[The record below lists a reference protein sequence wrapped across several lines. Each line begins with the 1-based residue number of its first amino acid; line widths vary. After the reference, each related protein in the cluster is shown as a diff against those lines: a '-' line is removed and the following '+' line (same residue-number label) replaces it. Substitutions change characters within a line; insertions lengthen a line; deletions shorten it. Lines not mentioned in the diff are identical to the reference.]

1 MTVAGRVS
9 GGCVVR
15 TRGVKAVLPAAV
27 VATALAGCGGSDAKA
42 AGCAPARSA
51 TLVALRDPKGL
62 VGTDAA
68 IPAVSAKAEYRNL
81 VPPLTRVSISLD
93 QASLNDAADQ
103 LAGQKASGA
112 TLAAAF
118 FKAKKITMT
127 KQGTGPVVVA
137 TTDEWTRSAAA
148 AFCAEGLRRAGYTV
162 TVRQLA
168 DDNAVVAA
176 LQANQVQVSP
186 QFTESALATL
196 QPIAGGTKRSLQQ
209 TMLALGTAGQKSGI
223 VYGVPARAGLQPVYA
238 VSAEVARTHDLA
250 SLEDFA
256 ARCSGTGTVLA
267 AESTCVAAGGCADGL
282 AAKYGIKV
290 GSVTQVKDVA
300 AARAAVTTGTAT
312 IFAVAA
318 SDPLL
323 AR

>member
-1 MTVAGRVS
+1 MRS
-9 GGCVVR
+9 
-15 TRGVKAVLPAAV
+15 RGVKAVLSAAV
-27 VATALAGCGGSDAKA
+27 VATALAGCSGGGDDKKA
-42 AGCAPARSA
+42 AVGCAPARSA

-68 IPAVSAKAEYRNL
+68 IPAVSAKARYRNL

-93 QASLNDAADQ
+93 QASLNDAAGK
-103 LAGQKASGA
+103 LAGKKASGV

-118 FKAKKITMT
+118 FKAKRITVA

-148 AFCAEGLRRAGYTV
+148 AFYAEGLRRAGYTV
-162 TVRQLA
+162 SVKQLA
-168 DDNAVVAA
+168 DDKAIVAA
-176 LQANQVQVSP
+176 LKANQVQVSP
-186 QFTESALATL
+186 QFTESALAAL

-223 VYGVPARAGLQPVYA
+223 VYGLPARAGLQPVYA
-238 VSAEVARTHDLA
+238 VSSEVARTHNLV

-256 ARCSGTGTVLA
+256 ARCSGSGTVLA
-267 AESTCVAAGGCADGL
+267 AEATCAAAGGCADGL
-282 AAKYGIKV
+282 SAKYGIKV

-300 AARAAVTTGTAT
+300 AARDAVTTGTAT
-312 IFAVAA
+312 LFAVAA
-318 SDPLL
+318 TDPLL
-323 AR
+323 VR